1 MLFPIKIR
9 SINGGKTLG
18 GAPRFFTSKGPQSK
32 FTSAWIA
39 VSSTEQAFL
48 LTPSWLGVLLQKNIK
63 IQFCITT
70 HNIRKHS
77 ASKAFHGNAVYYVH
91 HTSLHI
97 PRFFTQIG
105 LGLRNMSLGCQQH
118 TIPKVYFSSK
128 IYLGGENVYIFWT
141 KIGLLEHCA
150 TSANKKGSLFF

>member
-9 SINGGKTLG
+9 SINGGKNPGRSVPHIKRPT
-18 GAPRFFTSKGPQSK
+18 SK

-48 LTPSWLGVLLQKNIK
+48 LTLSWLGVWVQKNIK

-118 TIPKVYFSSK
+118 TIPKVHFSSK
-128 IYLGGENVYIFWT
+128 VHFGEKKCSIF
-141 KIGLLEHCA
+141 
-150 TSANKKGSLFF
+150 

>member
-1 MLFPIKIR
+1 ME
-9 SINGGKTLG
+9 GKLWAALLG
-18 GAPRFFTSKGPQSK
+18 SSHQKAHNLNLRVLGQQFLQQNKPFFSHHH
-32 FTSAWIA
+32 
-39 VSSTEQAFL
+39 
-48 LTPSWLGVLLQKNIK
+48 GVWVQKNIK

-118 TIPKVYFSSK
+118 TIPKVHFSSK
-128 IYLGGENVYIFWT
+128 IHLKGENVYIFWT